1 MRSTWKGIVSVY
13 NLSSILDKKKALLA
27 RNITLTP
34 ILVNLGSNFVVN
46 NGKSLATFDSKGV
59 GAGFKAGA
67 FNFTKL
73 VGMRIHTINKRT
85 SKKK

>member
-1 MRSTWKGIVSVY
+1 MRSGWKGIFSVY
-13 NLSSILDKKKALLA
+13 KLSAITDKSKVLLT

-34 ILVNLGSNFVVN
+34 FLVNLGLSFNVS
-46 NGKSLATFDSKGV
+46 NGKMLVTFDSKGV
-59 GAGFKAGA
+59 GVGFKTGA

-73 VGMRIHTINKRT
+73 VGMRIHTASKKT